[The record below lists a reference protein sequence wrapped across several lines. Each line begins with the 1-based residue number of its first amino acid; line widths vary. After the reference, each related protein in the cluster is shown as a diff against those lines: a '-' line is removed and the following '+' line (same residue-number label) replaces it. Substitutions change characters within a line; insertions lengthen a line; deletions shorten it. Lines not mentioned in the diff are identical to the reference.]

1 MSHGWFTCE
10 CGNHYHETEHPSGDC
25 PACAKKEEEME
36 EELDVDF
43 EHNYPF
49 EVGDIVLIQHAGHGF
64 VDADKGKYVVVV
76 GYGDYFGEAGLLVK
90 EYDSPIM
97 TRNRGNGEGVVGYG
111 SFGKKPLILFNI
123 HEEHVVD
130 EEHTVVAVGSKEEA
144 DKILGIDRSVRQD
157 MVNKPS
163 HYQLFHK
170 DDIEGDF
177 IEVKHVVKAV
187 LQSWEDQD
195 KISFD
200 FYQAGCYKELLQ
212 YLLRAPLKNN
222 IEDVQKAEY
231 YLKEIINEW

>member
-1 MSHGWFTCE
+1 
-10 CGNHYHETEHPSGDC
+10 
-25 PACAKKEEEME
+25 ME
-36 EELDVDF
+36 QMEDDEDF
-43 EHNYPF
+43 QPDYTL
-49 EVGDIVLIQHAGHGF
+49 EVGDIVLIQNSGFGF
-64 VDADKGKYVVVV
+64 VGKDKNKYVEVT
-76 GYGDYFGEAGLLVK
+76 GHGDYFGGEGVRVRA
-90 EYDSPIM
+90 YDCQLETESH
-97 TRNRGNGEGVVGYG
+97 GDKGVVGYG
-111 SFGKKPLILFNI
+111 SFGKTPLILFNI
-123 HEEHVVD
+123 NDEHVVD
-130 EEHTVVAVGSKEEA
+130 EEHTVVAEGSKKEVDEV
-144 DKILGIDRSVRQD
+144 LEIDRSVKQD

-170 DDIEGDF
+170 DEVEGDF

-187 LQSWEDQD
+187 LQSWQEQD